1 MPDTAS
7 IHKALN
13 RYDAPIDLLTQLDDD
28 RSAYEFS
35 TQIEVVGRE
44 FREEFEVEFDELSDR
59 EVGMYVVAWEAC
71 HLDPPGNPTHGV
83 ATH

>member
-1 MPDTAS
+1 MPDTDS
-7 IHKALN
+7 IHEALN

-35 TQIEVVGRE
+35 TEIGVVGRE
-44 FREEFEVEFDELSDR
+44 FRQEFGIQFDELSDL
-59 EVGMYVVAWEAC
+59 EVGMYLVAWEAC
-71 HLDPPGNPTHGV
+71 HLDTPRNPTHSV